1 MKKILLIRILPL
13 VVFLTT
19 VLFGCKKF
27 LDVKPKGR
35 DIPAKIEHY
44 DGMFNNSLLTQV
56 NYTQVSSLGTKL
68 LENTLYNIFM
78 TDELMA
84 TKTSSGFMDYMVTQA
99 YSWMPDIFNEEDN
112 ACEWATMYQQI
123 YTYNVIANEVLNA
136 EGGSTELKNQLLAE
150 ARASRALRYLVL
162 AQYFGKPYDNA
173 TAPSD
178 LCVPIITEADL
189 NRKGLNRNTVK
200 EVYDFVI
207 NELEESCP
215 VLKKTTYHPLRVA
228 QSAGWFFLGKAYWY
242 KGDYENA
249 RLALLKALETSQDN
263 AIGLTLYDYNTM
275 VAQWGYKAA
284 TPYSWTTG
292 FPANNNG
299 ANKEVIYNLQYSVS
313 SITSSADAVLFVK
326 APYLSVYSAND
337 QRRKFFSDRNRTNVA
352 MEGFRRLPAR
362 TVFSLGADMP
372 DLYLMLIECQA
383 RSANPTVQLEARS
396 NLVEFRKKRMP
407 LAEANIPVAV
417 ATQEALIRFVVQERQ
432 REYLM
437 TGMRWFD
444 IRRLWNDPLF
454 QEDKANYTHTDGVK
468 AYSLSA
474 NRLVYRIPP
483 KIKVF
488 HPEWKDNE

>member
-1 MKKILLIRILPL
+1 MLSLL
-13 VVFLTT
+13 VCLTT
-19 VLFGCKKF
+19 ALSGCKKF

-44 DGMFNNSLLTQV
+44 DGMFNNTLLTQV
-56 NYTQVSSLGTKL
+56 TYTQVSSIGTKL

-84 TKTSSGFMDYMVTQA
+84 TKTSLGFMDYMMTQA
-99 YSWMPDIFNEEDN
+99 YSWKPDIFNEEDN

-123 YTYNVIANEVLNA
+123 YTYNVIANEVMDA
-136 EGGSTELKNQLLAE
+136 DGGTAELKKQLLAE

-162 AQYFGKPYDNA
+162 AQYFGKPYNSA
-173 TAPSD
+173 TAALD

-189 NRKGLNRNTVK
+189 NQKGLNRNTVK

-207 NELEESCP
+207 KELEESCP
-215 VLKKTTYHPLRVA
+215 DLRKMTFHPLRVA

-249 RLALLKALETSQDN
+249 RLVLSKALETSADN

-275 VAQWGYKAA
+275 VTQWGYKAA

-299 ANKEVIYNLQYSVS
+299 SNKEVIYNLQYSVS
-313 SITSSADAVLFVK
+313 SITTPADPVLFVK
-326 APYLSVYSAND
+326 PQHMLVYSAND
-337 QRRKFFSDRNRTNVA
+337 QRRKFFSDRSRTNVA
-352 MEGFRRLPAR
+352 LEGFRRLPAR

-383 RSANPTVQLEARS
+383 RSANQAVQLEARA
-396 NLVEFRKKRMP
+396 NLLEFRKKRMP
-407 LAEANIPVAV
+407 VAEAGIP
-417 ATQEALIRFVVQERQ
+417 ATVSNQEALIRFVVQERQ

-444 IRRLWNDPLF
+444 MRRLWNDPLF
-454 QEDKANYTHTDGVK
+454 QDDKTGFTHTDGT
-468 AYSLSA
+468 ATYSLSA
-474 NRLVYRIPP
+474 NRLLYRIPA
-483 KIKVF
+483 KIKAF
-488 HPEWKDNE
+488 HPEWIDNE